1 MTHSRRIFF
10 SLLLVFFV
18 CSSAIYFSKNWLTDH
33 FTDWRVLFGANFLF
47 ILLAF
52 LSIMIQVKTTGSTN
66 ANAYVRAVLSGMML
80 KMFAVVAAVI
90 IYVFTSGDGFNKRA
104 VFASMLLY
112 LVYLFTEVYLSMK
125 AVKGRKSN
133 G

>member
-1 MTHSRRIFF
+1 MIHSRRILIT
-10 SLLLVFFV
+10 LLLIFFI
-18 CSSAIYFSKNWLTDH
+18 CSTAVYFSKNWLTEH
-33 FTDWRVLFGANFLF
+33 HTDWRVLFGANFLF

-52 LSIMIQVKTTGSTN
+52 VSVMIQVKTTGSSN

-80 KMFAVVAAVI
+80 KMFAVIGAVM
-90 IYVFTSGDGFNKRA
+90 IYVFSSGNGFNKRA
-104 VFASMLLY
+104 VFGAMLLY

-125 AVKGRKSN
+125 AVKGRKTN

>member
-52 LSIMIQVKTTGSTN
+52 VSIMIQIKTTGSTN
-66 ANAYVRAVLSGMML
+66 ANAYVRAVLSGMLL